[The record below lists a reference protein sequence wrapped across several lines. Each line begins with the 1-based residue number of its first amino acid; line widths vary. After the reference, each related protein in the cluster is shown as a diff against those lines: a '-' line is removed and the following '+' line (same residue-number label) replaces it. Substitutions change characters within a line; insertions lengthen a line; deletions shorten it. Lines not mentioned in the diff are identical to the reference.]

1 MDKWKGFDNFNCPSC
16 ELTLFRLGFF
26 LVFSDRGE
34 ADFLPL
40 RNSKGVK
47 VLTMSKNV
55 SFQKYIRWDYDA
67 MYEEEITSWFPN

>member
-1 MDKWKGFDNFNCPSC
+1 MKGIWQFQLSVRWINPIQ
-16 ELTLFRLGFF
+16 TGIF

-34 ADFLPL
+34 ADFSPL

-47 VLTMSKNV
+47 VLTMSRNV